1 MPNMPSSHYA
11 RCRLGTAE
19 QREAWVASLRAERV
33 EALRDLSRELTVAM
47 EPKLQGLWQAKGRQL
62 SSRFDAQAMSELQVA
77 VDEILGL
84 IDSFLEENEE
94 RMTRLGLPPEASRA
108 LIREALAEWVS
119 SPTAEPSRE
128 VSDSVL
134 DRFPSEIRDFLRPTS
149 TSTSTPN

>member
-62 SSRFDAQAMSELQVA
+62 SSLF
-77 VDEILGL
+77 
-84 IDSFLEENEE
+84 EENKE

-149 TSTSTPN
+149 TSTSMPN